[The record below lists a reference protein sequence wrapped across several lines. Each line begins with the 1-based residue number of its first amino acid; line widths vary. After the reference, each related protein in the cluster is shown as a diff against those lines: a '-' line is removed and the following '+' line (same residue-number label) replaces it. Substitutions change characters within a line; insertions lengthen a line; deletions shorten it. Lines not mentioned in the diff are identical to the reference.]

1 MDMDMDGPDKRLS
14 WHPGF
19 YGGIELEFYP
29 WKSGLRFAREY
40 ELTKESLI
48 ADMLVIK
55 KERGVVIDH
64 PIGEYFREHNLLEY
78 KSPSD
83 TLSVD
88 AFSKAVSYAYLY
100 KSQGEREN
108 EIEMSEVSLN
118 LFCYHRPRKLFSELE
133 KSGEKVEA
141 GSRGIYRLR
150 SCMNLAIQIVV
161 IPELPSGKH
170 LPLRILQPEA
180 SEEEVRLFIKS
191 TDLLDEQG
199 ERNNVSAV
207 LRLSAAANPELY
219 RQLKEEL
226 TMTINAAARYIFP
239 DILEEERKEGREEGR
254 ETKGVEVVTEML
266 RDCEPVSKIIK
277 YTQMSAEKIAEIA
290 RSISVTPVD

>member
-1 MDMDMDGPDKRLS
+1 MRLDKDMTGPDERLP
-14 WHPGF
+14 WHLGF
-19 YGGIELEFYP
+19 YGGIELEFRP
-29 WKSGLRFAREY
+29 WKSGLSFAREH

-64 PIGEYFREHNLLEY
+64 PIGKYFRDHNLLEY

-83 TLSVD
+83 TLSTD
-88 AFSKAVSYAYLY
+88 AFSKAVAYAYLY

-108 EIEMSEVSLN
+108 EIEMSEVSLT

-133 KSGEKVEA
+133 KSGDAPKSE
-141 GSRGIYRLR
+141 SRGVYYVRGF
-150 SCMNLAIQIVV
+150 MNLAVQIVV
-161 IPELPSGKH
+161 IRELPSGTH

-180 SEEEVRLFIKS
+180 SEDDVRLFMKS
-191 TDLLDEQG
+191 TGPLDEQG

-219 RQLKEEL
+219 SSP
-226 TMTINAAARYIFP
+226 T
-239 DILEEERKEGREEGR
+239 
-254 ETKGVEVVTEML
+254 
-266 RDCEPVSKIIK
+266 
-277 YTQMSAEKIAEIA
+277 
-290 RSISVTPVD
+290 